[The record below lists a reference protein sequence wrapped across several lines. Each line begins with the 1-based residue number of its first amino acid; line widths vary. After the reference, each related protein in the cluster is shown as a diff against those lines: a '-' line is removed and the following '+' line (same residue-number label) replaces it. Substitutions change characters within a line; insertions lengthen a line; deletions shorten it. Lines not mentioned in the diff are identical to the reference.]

1 MDKNNPHDSAQG
13 SRRKFL
19 MTSGA
24 IGMGA
29 ALSGISPAV
38 LAQSKAPLKIGVLN
52 SFSKVFAALGEG
64 NLRGMNLYFEQI
76 GGKIAG
82 RQIQVIRED
91 DEVSPQVGLEKIK
104 KLVESDKCDIITG
117 IQASNVAMALVP
129 CIRQSKTFTVLSGAG
144 VSDLSYIHVP
154 YFFRSSVSTIPLHQ
168 GMGTWLYDSGIKE
181 VVCTASDFSGGR
193 NTILE
198 FKSGFV
204 KMRGGKVIKEIYP
217 PLGNNDFSAYLADIK
232 SIAPRA
238 TFSFY
243 AGTDAVRF
251 VKQYDEYGLKK
262 TCEMTASG
270 FMVESDTLPAQ
281 DASALGAISSLHYAD
296 TLDNAANKKFVAD
309 YFSKYKEFPSVYCEY
324 GYVAAQVMHRAIE
337 ACDGN
342 TQDKDKLRTAMLQL
356 KLELPRGPFR
366 FNPVTQSPIQ
376 NVYIRKVVEIDGRF
390 TNQAIQ
396 TISNAVE
403 PETKPD
409 FS

>member
-129 CIRQSKTFTVLSGAG
+129 YIRQSKTFTVLSGAG

-154 YFFRSSVSTIPLHQ
+154 YFFV
-168 GMGTWLYDSGIKE
+168 
-181 VVCTASDFSGGR
+181 
-193 NTILE
+193 
-198 FKSGFV
+198 
-204 KMRGGKVIKEIYP
+204 
-217 PLGNNDFSAYLADIK
+217 
-232 SIAPRA
+232 
-238 TFSFY
+238 
-243 AGTDAVRF
+243 VRF
-251 VKQYDEYGLKK
+251 QRFLCTKAWGRGY
-262 TCEMTASG
+262 TT
-270 FMVESDTLPAQ
+270 
-281 DASALGAISSLHYAD
+281 
-296 TLDNAANKKFVAD
+296 VA
-309 YFSKYKEFPSVYCEY
+309 
-324 GYVAAQVMHRAIE
+324 
-337 ACDGN
+337 
-342 TQDKDKLRTAMLQL
+342 
-356 KLELPRGPFR
+356 
-366 FNPVTQSPIQ
+366 
-376 NVYIRKVVEIDGRF
+376 
-390 TNQAIQ
+390 
-396 TISNAVE
+396 
-403 PETKPD
+403 
-409 FS
+409 